1 MKMPKTKTK
10 SKKLPDMSDWTAK
23 EIHEFWK
30 THGSADYCDETEEV
44 EVEVR
49 KRPRRP
55 VSVKLS
61 HEDVKALKRIAEE
74 KGMGYTTLLRIWI
87 KERLHETQ
95 AAS

>member
-1 MKMPKTKTK
+1 MPKPKAKT
-10 SKKLPDMSDWTAK
+10 KLPDMTDWTAK

-30 THGSADYCDETEEV
+30 AHSSADYWDETEEV

-49 KRPRRP
+49 RRPRRS

-61 HEDVKALKRIAEE
+61 EEDIQALKRIAEE
-74 KGMGYTTLLRIWI
+74 KGVGYTTLLRIWI
-87 KERLHETQ
+87 KEKLREAQ